1 MRTVIPEH
9 SNISDLE
16 FLANEIQD
24 TQERLRECRQWQD
37 IDLDVFWQ
45 KYVDI
50 EEKIAS
56 ARQQLLQNLCDE
68 LFEIEVEE

>member
-9 SNISDLE
+9 SNMSDLE
-16 FLANEIQD
+16 FLANEIQNTKD
-24 TQERLRECRQWQD
+24 RLIECRQWQD

-50 EEKIAS
+50 EEKIAR
-56 ARQQLLQNLCDE
+56 ARQQLLQNMCDE
-68 LFEIEVEE
+68 LFKNEEEE